1 MVEMFFDD
9 YRGPKDIFVISVR
22 EHVLLTSHLLKYIEI
37 LQHPASA
44 SLSGCCSSALSAKS
58 WATMSQNIR
67 GPLDPGWWLRS
78 GILAN

>member
-9 YRGPKDIFVISVR
+9 YRDKDIFVISVP

-58 WATMSQNIR
+58 WATISQNIR
-67 GPLDPGWWLRS
+67 GPLDPGWWFLS